1 MGSQAPI
8 YRVCMRNSRLVVIPL
23 TDATYNLASPGFP
36 PNRKQIVFYRVQIV
50 FYKDRITRR
59 YYREAYRLIVSW
71 ALHPIQ
77 ASTLKQTCNICFVQ
91 HKAPWIKAKMHH
103 LQSTIITCTVLYVN
117 LLQWRRGFQWGRGF
131 QRGRGFQLGT
141 QGDV

>member
-77 ASTLKQTCNICFVQ
+77 ASTLKQTCNIRFIQAGLTCLGYRAIVLFSYHRSYGCLGKQPRGCLSFQIHVNVSVSAGPCF
-91 HKAPWIKAKMHH
+91 I
-103 LQSTIITCTVLYVN
+103 
-117 LLQWRRGFQWGRGF
+117 
-131 QRGRGFQLGT
+131 
-141 QGDV
+141 